1 VTRTCELPK
10 LTNRERMII
19 IRNIPSLGM
28 ASQFEERLPLFKKQ
42 VEQEERE
49 IPVR

>member
-1 VTRTCELPK
+1 
-10 LTNRERMII
+10 M

-28 ASQFEERLPLFKKQ
+28 ASGSEERLPLFKKL

-49 IPVR
+49 IPGR